1 MTHPTCFFDEDVLP
15 DEDGSSDDGMA
26 TAEYAVG
33 TLGAC
38 SIALVLHALA
48 TDGSIFDL
56 ITGLFRL
63 LDGFPPGNLR
73 LR

>member
-1 MTHPTCFFDEDVLP
+1 MTHHTALIH
-15 DEDGSSDDGMA
+15 EDGPSDEGGLPDDGMA

-38 SIALVLHALA
+38 SIALVLHGLA

-56 ITGLFRL
+56 IAGLFRL

>member
-1 MTHPTCFFDEDVLP
+1 MTHHTRFSTEGVLP
-15 DEDGSSDDGMA
+15 DDGMA
-26 TAEYAVG
+26 TAEYTAG

-38 SIALVLHALA
+38 SIALVLHALV